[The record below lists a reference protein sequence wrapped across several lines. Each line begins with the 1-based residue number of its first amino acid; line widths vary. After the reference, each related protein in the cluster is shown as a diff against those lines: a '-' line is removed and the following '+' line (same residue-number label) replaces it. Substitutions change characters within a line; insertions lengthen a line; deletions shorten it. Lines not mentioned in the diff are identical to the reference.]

1 LIFFAQAVSTAVFRF
16 PVVLFSLFA
25 LAISSL
31 SFALVF
37 KLAGKTAC
45 IATIRLTSKAAP
57 ADTKIK
63 IAPST
68 SNQK

>member
-1 LIFFAQAVSTAVFRF
+1 LIIFAQAVSTAVFRF
-16 PVVLFSLFA
+16 PVVLFSLFG

-31 SFALVF
+31 SFSLIF
-37 KLAGKTAC
+37 KLAIKTAC
-45 IATIRLTSKAAP
+45 IATIRMTSPATP

-68 SNQK
+68 LNQK